1 MKISVS
7 RKEMDQLRDAFPGV
21 QQNAIYK
28 ALRYESHSM
37 KASQIRCFAMNKL
50 KKSILYTSNNY

>member
-37 KASQIRCFAMNKL
+37 KASQIRCFAMNKVR
-50 KKSILYTSNNY
+50 SSSS